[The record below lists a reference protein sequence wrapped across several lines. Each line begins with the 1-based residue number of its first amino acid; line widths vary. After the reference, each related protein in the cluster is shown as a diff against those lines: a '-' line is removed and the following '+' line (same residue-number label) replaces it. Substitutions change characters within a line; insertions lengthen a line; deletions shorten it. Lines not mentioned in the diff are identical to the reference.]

1 MEYLKI
7 MFLSMVP
14 VTELRGAI
22 PIGVTQGL
30 NTIGVYVASVIG
42 STLVAIPLILFYRQ
56 VVNFLRDKMLFVN
69 ILNKVDNKIERSM
82 KKMKAA
88 SLLGIIVFV
97 GMLFLNSMII
107 SKIEDKD
114 TILTFIEFIVS
125 ALLMLGFEL
134 IISFIVYVTMG
145 DDNLSPTVY
154 LILVTCIM
162 SILIYLLNTNKFIKN
177 IKFSNLFSKY
187 KSINIIILN
196 LFVFFLFIKVL
207 MGNKLM
213 NTKIIIPITI
223 LGLILIGINCYFYVY
238 LYKTLNEKKKSE
250 IKTSFNP
257 LINDLMGKLKAN
269 EHEYKNHLNTIWSI
283 AQVTNQEEIKEKLQ
297 EYISNIVDDTEEF
310 SMLLNVENTIIKAV
324 LYNKGQR
331 AEKLGVKYT
340 YNVKSNLKNISLD
353 NSELTV
359 ILSNLLNNAIEAT
372 SMIKKKELE
381 VFIDED
387 NKYYSINVKNRTE
400 GVKLSDL
407 SNIFKMGYS
416 TKGEGRGYGLYN
428 VKNIVDKYKGKIQIS
443 LDDDIVDIKIL
454 FYK

>member
-1 MEYLKI
+1 MDIIGICISFIEILTIFLIYNILINDRIFQGIFKI
-7 MFLSMVP
+7 GILSIITSLTYSLFATIYSTDP
-14 VTELRGAI
+14 LI
-22 PIGVTQGL
+22 ILIGV
-30 NTIGVYVASVIG
+30 
-42 STLVAIPLILFYRQ
+42 
-56 VVNFLRDKMLFVN
+56 
-69 ILNKVDNKIERSM
+69 
-82 KKMKAA
+82 
-88 SLLGIIVFV
+88 
-97 GMLFLNSMII
+97 LFLNSMLI
-107 SKIEDKD
+107 SKYEKKD
-114 TILTFIEFIVS
+114 TIVTFIEFIVS

-134 IISFIVYVTMG
+134 VISFIVYVTMG
-145 DDNLSPTVY
+145 NDDLSPTTY

-162 SILIYLLNTNKFIKN
+162 SILIYLLSTNKVLK
-177 IKFSNLFSKY
+177 KVRFSTFFSKY

-196 LFVFFLFIKVL
+196 LFVFFLLIKVL
-207 MGNKLM
+207 MTNRLM
-213 NTKIIIPITI
+213 STTIIIPITI
-223 LGLILIGINCYFYVY
+223 LGLILIGVNCYFYVY

-283 AQVTNQEEIKEKLQ
+283 AQVTTPEEMKGKLQ

-331 AEKLGVKYT
+331 AEKLGVQYT
-340 YNVKSNLKNISLD
+340 YNIKSNFKDISLD

-381 VFIDED
+381 VILEED
-387 NKYYSINVKNRTE
+387 NRYYIINVKNRTE
-400 GVKLSDL
+400 GLKGEDL

-428 VKNIVDKYKGKIQIS
+428 VKNIVDKYRGKIQLS
-443 LDDDIVDIKIL
+443 LEEDIMNIKIL
-454 FYK
+454 FVK

>member
-1 MEYLKI
+1 MNI
-7 MFLSMVP
+7 MSIGISFIEILAILLIYNILINNNVFKGISRIGILSIITSFIYSLFTIVYD
-14 VTELRGAI
+14 TDTLI
-22 PIGVTQGL
+22 ILIGV
-30 NTIGVYVASVIG
+30 
-42 STLVAIPLILFYRQ
+42 
-56 VVNFLRDKMLFVN
+56 
-69 ILNKVDNKIERSM
+69 
-82 KKMKAA
+82 
-88 SLLGIIVFV
+88 
-97 GMLFLNSMII
+97 LFLNSIVI
-107 SKIEDKD
+107 SKFEEKD
-114 TILTFIEFIVS
+114 TIVTFIELVVS
-125 ALLMLGFEL
+125 TLLVLGFEL

>member
-1 MEYLKI
+1 MNI
-7 MFLSMVP
+7 MSIGISFIEILAILLIYNILINNNVFKGISRIGILSIITSLIYSLFTIVYD
-14 VTELRGAI
+14 TDTLI
-22 PIGVTQGL
+22 ILIGV
-30 NTIGVYVASVIG
+30 
-42 STLVAIPLILFYRQ
+42 
-56 VVNFLRDKMLFVN
+56 
-69 ILNKVDNKIERSM
+69 
-82 KKMKAA
+82 
-88 SLLGIIVFV
+88 
-97 GMLFLNSMII
+97 LFLNSIVI
-107 SKIEDKD
+107 SKFEEKD
-114 TILTFIEFIVS
+114 TIVTFIELVVS
-125 ALLMLGFEL
+125 TLLVLGFEL

>member
-1 MEYLKI
+1 MDIIGICISFIEILTIFLIYNILINDRIFQGIFKI
-7 MFLSMVP
+7 GILSIITSLTYSLF
-14 VTELRGAI
+14 VTIYSTDPLI
-22 PIGVTQGL
+22 ILIGV
-30 NTIGVYVASVIG
+30 
-42 STLVAIPLILFYRQ
+42 
-56 VVNFLRDKMLFVN
+56 
-69 ILNKVDNKIERSM
+69 
-82 KKMKAA
+82 
-88 SLLGIIVFV
+88 
-97 GMLFLNSMII
+97 LFLNSMLI
-107 SKIEDKD
+107 SKYEKKD
-114 TILTFIEFIVS
+114 TIVTFIEFIVS

-134 IISFIVYVTMG
+134 VISFIVYVTMG
-145 DDNLSPTVY
+145 NDDLSPTTY

-162 SILIYLLNTNKFIKN
+162 SILIYLLSTNKVVK
-177 IKFSNLFSKY
+177 KVRFSTFFSKY

-196 LFVFFLFIKVL
+196 LFVFFLLIKVL
-207 MGNKLM
+207 MTNRLM
-213 NTKIIIPITI
+213 STTIIIPITI
-223 LGLILIGINCYFYVY
+223 LGLILIGVNCYFYVY

-283 AQVTNQEEIKEKLQ
+283 AQVTTPEEMKAKLQ

-331 AEKLGVKYT
+331 AEKLGVQYT
-340 YNVKSNLKNISLD
+340 YNIKSNFKDISLD

-381 VFIDED
+381 VILEED
-387 NKYYSINVKNRTE
+387 NRYYIINVKNRTE
-400 GVKLSDL
+400 GLKGEDL

-428 VKNIVDKYKGKIQIS
+428 VKNIVDKYRGKIQLS
-443 LDDDIVDIKIL
+443 LEEDIMNIKIL
-454 FYK
+454 FVK

>member
-1 MEYLKI
+1 
-7 MFLSMVP
+7 
-14 VTELRGAI
+14 
-22 PIGVTQGL
+22 
-30 NTIGVYVASVIG
+30 
-42 STLVAIPLILFYRQ
+42 
-56 VVNFLRDKMLFVN
+56 
-69 ILNKVDNKIERSM
+69 
-82 KKMKAA
+82 
-88 SLLGIIVFV
+88 
-97 GMLFLNSMII
+97 
-107 SKIEDKD
+107 
-114 TILTFIEFIVS
+114 
-125 ALLMLGFEL
+125 MLGFEL
-134 IISFIVYVTMG
+134 VISFIVYVTMG
-145 DDNLSPTVY
+145 NDDLSPTTY

-162 SILIYLLNTNKFIKN
+162 SILIYLLSTNKVLK
-177 IKFSNLFSKY
+177 KVRFSTFFSKY

-196 LFVFFLFIKVL
+196 LFVFFLLIKVL
-207 MGNKLM
+207 MTNRLM
-213 NTKIIIPITI
+213 STTIIIPITI
-223 LGLILIGINCYFYVY
+223 LGLILIGVNCYFYVY

-283 AQVTNQEEIKEKLQ
+283 AQVTTPEEMKGKLQ

-331 AEKLGVKYT
+331 AEKLGVQYT
-340 YNVKSNLKNISLD
+340 YNIKSNFKDISLD

-381 VFIDED
+381 VILEED
-387 NKYYSINVKNRTE
+387 NRYYIINVKNRTE
-400 GVKLSDL
+400 GLKGEDL

-428 VKNIVDKYKGKIQIS
+428 VKNIVDKYRGKIQLS
-443 LDDDIVDIKIL
+443 LEEDIMNIKIL
-454 FYK
+454 FVK

>member
-1 MEYLKI
+1 MDIISIGISFIEILAIFLIYNVLIYDNIFKEITKKI
-7 MFLSMVP
+7 ILSIATSSIYVLFI
-14 VTELRGAI
+14 E
-22 PIGVTQGL
+22 
-30 NTIGVYVASVIG
+30 VYDTDA
-42 STLVAIPLILFYRQ
+42 LI
-56 VVNFLRDKMLFVN
+56 
-69 ILNKVDNKIERSM
+69 I
-82 KKMKAA
+82 
-88 SLLGIIVFV
+88 FV

-145 DDNLSPTVY
+145 NDDLSPTTY

-162 SILIYLLNTNKFIKN
+162 AMLIYLLNTNKSIKK
-177 IKFSNLFSKY
+177 IKFSKFFSKY

-207 MGNKLM
+207 MSNNLM
-213 NTKIIIPITI
+213 NTRIIIPITI
-223 LGLILIGINCYFYVY
+223 LGLILIGINCYFYIY

-283 AQVTNQEEIKEKLQ
+283 AQVTASEDIKQKLQ

-340 YNVKSNLKNISLD
+340 YNVRSNFKDIFLD

-372 SMIKKKELE
+372 SVIKKKELE
-381 VFIDED
+381 VFIEED
-387 NKYYSINVKNRTE
+387 NKYYIIDVKNRTE
-400 GVKLSDL
+400 GLKVEDL

-428 VKNIVDKYKGKIQIS
+428 VKSIVDKYRGKIQMS
-443 LDDDIVDIKIL
+443 LDDDIISIKIL
-454 FYK
+454 FSK

>member
-1 MEYLKI
+1 MDIISIGISFVEILAILLIYNVLINGSILEGIIKKI
-7 MFLSMVP
+7 ILSV
-14 VTELRGAI
+14 VT
-22 PIGVTQGL
+22 
-30 NTIGVYVASVIG
+30 TIIYSLFI
-42 STLVAIPLILFYRQ
+42 TLYDTDAL
-56 VVNFLRDKMLFVN
+56 
-69 ILNKVDNKIERSM
+69 
-82 KKMKAA
+82 
-88 SLLGIIVFV
+88 IVFV
-97 GMLFLNSMII
+97 GMLFLSSMII
-107 SKIEDKD
+107 SKIEYKD

-134 IISFIVYVTMG
+134 IISFIVYVTKG
-145 DDNLSPTVY
+145 TDDLSPTTY

-162 SILIYLLNTNKFIKN
+162 AMLIYLLNTNKSIKKM
-177 IKFSNLFSKY
+177 KFSNFFSKY

-196 LFVFFLFIKVL
+196 LFVFFLLIKVL
-207 MGNKLM
+207 VSNNVM

-223 LGLILIGINCYFYVY
+223 LGLIIIGINCYFYVY

-283 AQVTNQEEIKEKLQ
+283 AQVTKSEDIKEKLQ
-297 EYISNIVDDTEEF
+297 EYITNIVDDAEEF

-331 AEKLGVKYT
+331 AEKLGIKYT
-340 YNVKSNLKNISLD
+340 YNVRSNFKDILLD

-381 VFIDED
+381 VFIEED
-387 NKYYSINVKNRTE
+387 NKYYIINVKNRTE
-400 GVKLSDL
+400 GLRVEDL
-407 SNIFKMGYS
+407 SSIFKMGYS

-428 VKNIVDKYKGKIQIS
+428 VKNIVDKYRGKIQIS
-443 LDDDIVDIKIL
+443 LDDDIISIKIL
-454 FYK
+454 FLK

>member
-1 MEYLKI
+1 MDIISIGISFIEILAI
-7 MFLSMVP
+7 FLIYNVLINDNIFKGITKRIILSIATSSIYVLFI
-14 VTELRGAI
+14 E
-22 PIGVTQGL
+22 
-30 NTIGVYVASVIG
+30 VYDTDA
-42 STLVAIPLILFYRQ
+42 LI
-56 VVNFLRDKMLFVN
+56 
-69 ILNKVDNKIERSM
+69 I
-82 KKMKAA
+82 
-88 SLLGIIVFV
+88 FV

-114 TILTFIEFIVS
+114 TIVTFIEFIVS

-145 DDNLSPTVY
+145 NDDLSPTTY

-162 SILIYLLNTNKFIKN
+162 SMLIYLLNTNKSIK
-177 IKFSNLFSKY
+177 KMEFSNFFSKY

-196 LFVFFLFIKVL
+196 LFVFFLLIKVL
-207 MGNKLM
+207 VSNNVM

-223 LGLILIGINCYFYVY
+223 LGLIIIGINCYFYVY

-283 AQVTNQEEIKEKLQ
+283 AQVTNPEEIKEKLQ
-297 EYISNIVDDTEEF
+297 EYITNIVDDTEEF

-340 YNVKSNLKNISLD
+340 YNVRSNFKDILLD
-353 NSELTV
+353 NAELTV

-381 VFIDED
+381 VFIEED
-387 NKYYSINVKNRTE
+387 NKYYIIDVKNRTE
-400 GVKLSDL
+400 GLKIEDL
-407 SNIFKMGYS
+407 GNIFKIGYS

-428 VKNIVDKYKGKIQIS
+428 VKSIVDKYRGKIQMS
-443 LDDDIVDIKIL
+443 LDDDIISIKIL
-454 FYK
+454 FSK

>member
-1 MEYLKI
+1 MNI
-7 MFLSMVP
+7 MSIGISFIEILAILLIYNILINNNVFKGISRIGILSIITSFIYSLFTIVYD
-14 VTELRGAI
+14 TDTLI
-22 PIGVTQGL
+22 ILIGV
-30 NTIGVYVASVIG
+30 
-42 STLVAIPLILFYRQ
+42 
-56 VVNFLRDKMLFVN
+56 
-69 ILNKVDNKIERSM
+69 
-82 KKMKAA
+82 
-88 SLLGIIVFV
+88 
-97 GMLFLNSMII
+97 LFLNSIVI
-107 SKIEDKD
+107 SKFEEKD
-114 TILTFIEFIVS
+114 TIVTFIELVVS
-125 ALLMLGFEL
+125 TLLVLGFEL

-145 DDNLSPTVY
+145 SDDLSPTTY
-154 LILVTCIM
+154 LILLTCIM
-162 SILIYLLNTNKFIKN
+162 PILIYLLSTNKFIKN

-416 TKGEGRGYGLYN
+416 TKGEGRRYGLYN

>member
-1 MEYLKI
+1 MDIIGICISFIEILTIFLIYNILINDRIFQGIFKI
-7 MFLSMVP
+7 GILSIITSLTYSLF
-14 VTELRGAI
+14 VTIYSTDPLI
-22 PIGVTQGL
+22 ILIGV
-30 NTIGVYVASVIG
+30 
-42 STLVAIPLILFYRQ
+42 
-56 VVNFLRDKMLFVN
+56 
-69 ILNKVDNKIERSM
+69 
-82 KKMKAA
+82 
-88 SLLGIIVFV
+88 
-97 GMLFLNSMII
+97 LFLNSMLI
-107 SKIEDKD
+107 SKYEKKD
-114 TILTFIEFIVS
+114 TIVTFIEFIVS

-134 IISFIVYVTMG
+134 VISFIVYVTMG
-145 DDNLSPTVY
+145 NDDLSPTTY

-162 SILIYLLNTNKFIKN
+162 SILIYLLSTNKVLK
-177 IKFSNLFSKY
+177 KVRFSTFFSKY

-196 LFVFFLFIKVL
+196 LFVFFLLIKVL
-207 MGNKLM
+207 MTNRLM
-213 NTKIIIPITI
+213 STTIIIPITI
-223 LGLILIGINCYFYVY
+223 LGLILIGVNCYFYVY

-283 AQVTNQEEIKEKLQ
+283 AQVTTPEEMKGKLQ

-331 AEKLGVKYT
+331 AEKLGVQYT
-340 YNVKSNLKNISLD
+340 YNIKSNFKDISLD

-381 VFIDED
+381 VILEED
-387 NKYYSINVKNRTE
+387 NRYYIINVKNRTE
-400 GVKLSDL
+400 GLKGEDL

-428 VKNIVDKYKGKIQIS
+428 VKNIVDKYRGKIQLS
-443 LDDDIVDIKIL
+443 LEEDIMNIKIL
-454 FYK
+454 FVK

>member
-1 MEYLKI
+1 MNI
-7 MFLSMVP
+7 MSIGISFIEILAILLIYNILINNNVFKGISRIGILSIITSFIYSLFTIVYD
-14 VTELRGAI
+14 TDTLI
-22 PIGVTQGL
+22 ILIGV
-30 NTIGVYVASVIG
+30 
-42 STLVAIPLILFYRQ
+42 
-56 VVNFLRDKMLFVN
+56 
-69 ILNKVDNKIERSM
+69 
-82 KKMKAA
+82 
-88 SLLGIIVFV
+88 
-97 GMLFLNSMII
+97 LFLNSIVI
-107 SKIEDKD
+107 SKFEEKD
-114 TILTFIEFIVS
+114 TIVTFIELVVS
-125 ALLMLGFEL
+125 TLLVLGFEL

-196 LFVFFLFIKVL
+196 LFLFFLFIKVL

-223 LGLILIGINCYFYVY
+223 LGLILIGVNCYFYIY
-238 LYKTLNEKKKSE
+238 LYRTLNEKKKSE

-283 AQVTNQEEIKEKLQ
+283 AQVTNQEDIKEKLQ
-297 EYISNIVDDTEEF
+297 EYIANVVDDTEEF

-340 YNVKSNLKNISLD
+340 YNIKSNFKDISLD
-353 NSELTV
+353 DSELTV

-372 SMIKKKELE
+372 SMIKQKELE

-387 NKYYSINVKNRTE
+387 SKFYSINIKNRTE
-400 GVKLSDL
+400 GIKIEDL

-428 VKNIVDKYKGKIQIS
+428 VKDIVDKYKGKIQIA

>member
-1 MEYLKI
+1 M
-7 MFLSMVP
+7 
-14 VTELRGAI
+14 R
-22 PIGVTQGL
+22 
-30 NTIGVYVASVIG
+30 N
-42 STLVAIPLILFYRQ
+42 
-56 VVNFLRDKMLFVN
+56 
-69 ILNKVDNKIERSM
+69 
-82 KKMKAA
+82 
-88 SLLGIIVFV
+88 
-97 GMLFLNSMII
+97 
-107 SKIEDKD
+107 KD
-114 TILTFIEFIVS
+114 TIVTFIEFIVS
-125 ALLMLGFEL
+125 TLLVLGFEL

-145 DDNLSPTVY
+145 SDDLSPTTY
-154 LILVTCIM
+154 LILLTCIM
-162 SILIYLLNTNKFIKN
+162 SILIYLLSTNKVIKK
-177 IKFSNLFSKY
+177 IEFSKFFSKY

-207 MGNKLM
+207 MSNKLM

-283 AQVTNQEEIKEKLQ
+283 AQVTNPEEIKEKLQ

>member
-1 MEYLKI
+1 MDIISIGISFIEILAIFLIYNVLIYDNIFKEITKKI
-7 MFLSMVP
+7 ILSIATSSIYVLFI
-14 VTELRGAI
+14 E
-22 PIGVTQGL
+22 
-30 NTIGVYVASVIG
+30 VYDTDA
-42 STLVAIPLILFYRQ
+42 LI
-56 VVNFLRDKMLFVN
+56 
-69 ILNKVDNKIERSM
+69 I
-82 KKMKAA
+82 
-88 SLLGIIVFV
+88 FV

-107 SKIEDKD
+107 SEIEDKD

-145 DDNLSPTVY
+145 NDDLSPTTY

-162 SILIYLLNTNKFIKN
+162 AMLIYLLNTNKSIKKM
-177 IKFSNLFSKY
+177 KFSKFFSKY

-207 MGNKLM
+207 MSNNLM
-213 NTKIIIPITI
+213 NTRIIIPITI
-223 LGLILIGINCYFYVY
+223 LGLILIGINCYFYIY

-283 AQVTNQEEIKEKLQ
+283 AQVTASEDIKQKLQ

-340 YNVKSNLKNISLD
+340 YNVRSNFKDIFLD

-372 SMIKKKELE
+372 SVIKKKELE
-381 VFIDED
+381 VFIEED
-387 NKYYSINVKNRTE
+387 NKYYIIDVKNRTE
-400 GVKLSDL
+400 GLKVEDL

-428 VKNIVDKYKGKIQIS
+428 VKSIVDKYRGKIQMS
-443 LDDDIVDIKIL
+443 LDDDIISIKIL
-454 FYK
+454 FSK

>member
-1 MEYLKI
+1 MNIVSIGISFIEILSI
-7 MFLSMVP
+7 FLIYNV
-14 VTELRGAI
+14 
-22 PIGVTQGL
+22 
-30 NTIGVYVASVIG
+30 
-42 STLVAIPLILFYRQ
+42 LI
-56 VVNFLRDKMLFVN
+56 NGG
-69 ILNKVDNKIERSM
+69 ICE
-82 KKMKAA
+82 
-88 SLLGIIVFV
+88 GIIKKIILSVVTIIIYSLFITLYDTDALIILV

-107 SKIEDKD
+107 SKIENKD
-114 TILTFIEFIVS
+114 TILTFIEFMVS

-134 IISFIVYVTMG
+134 VISFIVYVTMG
-145 DDNLSPTVY
+145 NDDLSPTTY

-162 SILIYLLNTNKFIKN
+162 SILIYLLNTNQSIKKM
-177 IKFSNLFSKY
+177 KFSNFFSKY

-207 MGNKLM
+207 VSNDLM

-223 LGLILIGINCYFYVY
+223 LGLILIGVNCYFYVY

-283 AQVTNQEEIKEKLQ
+283 AQVTKPEDIKEKLQ
-297 EYISNIVDDTEEF
+297 EYISDIVDASEEF
-310 SMLLNVENTIIKAV
+310 STLLNIENTIIKAV
-324 LYNKGQR
+324 LYNKAQR
-331 AEKLGVKYT
+331 AEKLGVSYKY
-340 YNVKSNLKNISLD
+340 NIKSNFKDISLD

-372 SMIKKKELE
+372 SMIKRKELE
-381 VFIDED
+381 VVLEED
-387 NKYYSINVKNRTE
+387 NRYYIINVENRTE
-400 GVKLSDL
+400 GLKMEDL

-428 VKNIVDKYKGKIQIS
+428 VKNIVDKYRGKIQMA
-443 LDDDIVDIKIL
+443 LDDDVISIKIL
-454 FYK
+454 FSK

>member
-1 MEYLKI
+1 MNIISIGISFIEILAIFLIYNVLINNNIFNEVTKKI
-7 MFLSMVP
+7 ILSIVTSLIYVLFIEIYDTDALIIFL
-14 VTELRGAI
+14 
-22 PIGVTQGL
+22 
-30 NTIGVYVASVIG
+30 
-42 STLVAIPLILFYRQ
+42 
-56 VVNFLRDKMLFVN
+56 
-69 ILNKVDNKIERSM
+69 
-82 KKMKAA
+82 
-88 SLLGIIVFV
+88 

-107 SKIEDKD
+107 SKVEDKD
-114 TILTFIEFIVS
+114 TIVTFIEFIVS
-125 ALLMLGFEL
+125 ALLMLGVEL
-134 IISFIVYVTMG
+134 IISFIVYVIMG

-162 SILIYLLNTNKFIKN
+162 AMLIYLLNTNKYVKN
-177 IKFSNLFSKY
+177 IKFSSFFSKY

-196 LFVFFLFIKVL
+196 LFIFFLFIKVL
-207 MGNKLM
+207 MSNEIM

-223 LGLILIGINCYFYVY
+223 LGLILIGVNCYFYVY

-283 AQVTNQEEIKEKLQ
+283 AQVTPPEDIKEKLQ
-297 EYISNIVDDTEEF
+297 EYITNIVDDTEEF

-340 YNVKSNLKNISLD
+340 YNVRSNFKDILLD

>member
-1 MEYLKI
+1 MNIISIGISFVEILAIFLIYNVLMNDNIFKEIVKKI
-7 MFLSMVP
+7 ILSITTSFIYVLFI
-14 VTELRGAI
+14 E
-22 PIGVTQGL
+22 
-30 NTIGVYVASVIG
+30 VYDTDA
-42 STLVAIPLILFYRQ
+42 LI
-56 VVNFLRDKMLFVN
+56 
-69 ILNKVDNKIERSM
+69 I
-82 KKMKAA
+82 
-88 SLLGIIVFV
+88 FV

-107 SKIEDKD
+107 SKIEDKN
-114 TILTFIEFIVS
+114 TIVTYIEFIVS

-134 IISFIVYVTMG
+134 TISFIVYVTMG
-145 DDNLSPTVY
+145 NDYLSPTTY

-162 SILIYLLNTNKFIKN
+162 SILIYLLNTNKSIKKMELS
-177 IKFSNLFSKY
+177 KFFSKY

-207 MGNKLM
+207 MSNNLM
-213 NTKIIIPITI
+213 NTRIIIPITA
-223 LGLILIGINCYFYVY
+223 LGLIIMGINCYFYVY
-238 LYKTLNEKKKSE
+238 LYKTLNERKKSE

-257 LINDLMGKLKAN
+257 LINDLMVKLKAN

-283 AQVTNQEEIKEKLQ
+283 AQVTNHEDIKEKLQ
-297 EYISNIVDDTEEF
+297 EYITNIVDNTEEF
-310 SMLLNVENTIIKAV
+310 SMFLNVENTIIKAV
-324 LYNKGQR
+324 LYNKAQR

-340 YNVKSNLKNISLD
+340 YNIKSDLKDISLD

-381 VFIDED
+381 VFIEED
-387 NKYYSINVKNRTE
+387 NKYYIIEVKNRTE
-400 GVKLSDL
+400 GLRGEDL
-407 SNIFKMGYS
+407 SNIFKSGYS

-428 VKNIVDKYKGKIQIS
+428 VKNIVDKYKGKIQIL

>member
-1 MEYLKI
+1 MNI
-7 MFLSMVP
+7 MSIGISFIEILAILLIYNILINNNVFKGISRIGILSIITSFIYSLFTIVYD
-14 VTELRGAI
+14 TDTLI
-22 PIGVTQGL
+22 ILIGV
-30 NTIGVYVASVIG
+30 
-42 STLVAIPLILFYRQ
+42 
-56 VVNFLRDKMLFVN
+56 
-69 ILNKVDNKIERSM
+69 
-82 KKMKAA
+82 
-88 SLLGIIVFV
+88 
-97 GMLFLNSMII
+97 LFLNSIVI
-107 SKIEDKD
+107 SKFEEND
-114 TILTFIEFIVS
+114 TIVTFIELVVS
-125 ALLMLGFEL
+125 TLLVLGFEL

-145 DDNLSPTVY
+145 SDDLSPTTY
-154 LILVTCIM
+154 LILLTCIM
-162 SILIYLLNTNKFIKN
+162 PILIYLLSTNKFIKN

>member
-1 MEYLKI
+1 MNIISIGISFIEILAIFLIYNVLINNNIFNEVTKKI
-7 MFLSMVP
+7 ILSIVTSLIYVLFIEIYDTDALIIFL
-14 VTELRGAI
+14 
-22 PIGVTQGL
+22 
-30 NTIGVYVASVIG
+30 
-42 STLVAIPLILFYRQ
+42 
-56 VVNFLRDKMLFVN
+56 
-69 ILNKVDNKIERSM
+69 
-82 KKMKAA
+82 
-88 SLLGIIVFV
+88 

-107 SKIEDKD
+107 SKVEDKD
-114 TILTFIEFIVS
+114 TIVTFIEFIVS
-125 ALLMLGFEL
+125 ALLMLGVEL
-134 IISFIVYVTMG
+134 IISFIVYVIMG

-162 SILIYLLNTNKFIKN
+162 AMLIYLLNTNKYVKN
-177 IKFSNLFSKY
+177 IKFSSFFSKY

-196 LFVFFLFIKVL
+196 LFIFFLFIKVL
-207 MGNKLM
+207 MSNEIM

-223 LGLILIGINCYFYVY
+223 LGLILIGVNCYFYVY

-331 AEKLGVKYT
+331 AEKLGVKYI
-340 YNVKSNLKNISLD
+340 YNVKSNLKDISLD

>member
-1 MEYLKI
+1 MNI
-7 MFLSMVP
+7 MSIGISFIEILAILLIYNILINNNVFKGISRIGILSIITSFIYSLFTIVYD
-14 VTELRGAI
+14 TDTLI
-22 PIGVTQGL
+22 ILIGV
-30 NTIGVYVASVIG
+30 
-42 STLVAIPLILFYRQ
+42 
-56 VVNFLRDKMLFVN
+56 
-69 ILNKVDNKIERSM
+69 
-82 KKMKAA
+82 
-88 SLLGIIVFV
+88 
-97 GMLFLNSMII
+97 LFLNSIVI
-107 SKIEDKD
+107 SKFEEKD
-114 TILTFIEFIVS
+114 TIVTFIELVVS
-125 ALLMLGFEL
+125 TLLVLGFEL

-145 DDNLSPTVY
+145 SDDLSPTTY
-154 LILVTCIM
+154 LILLTCIM
-162 SILIYLLNTNKFIKN
+162 PILIYLLSTNKFIKK
-177 IKFSNLFSKY
+177 IKFSKSFSKY

-207 MGNKLM
+207 MSNELM

>member
-1 MEYLKI
+1 MNI
-7 MFLSMVP
+7 MSIGISFIEILAILLIYNILINNNVFKGISRIGILSIITSLIYSFFTIVYD
-14 VTELRGAI
+14 TDTLI
-22 PIGVTQGL
+22 ILIGV
-30 NTIGVYVASVIG
+30 
-42 STLVAIPLILFYRQ
+42 
-56 VVNFLRDKMLFVN
+56 
-69 ILNKVDNKIERSM
+69 
-82 KKMKAA
+82 
-88 SLLGIIVFV
+88 
-97 GMLFLNSMII
+97 LFLNSIVI
-107 SKIEDKD
+107 SKFEEKD
-114 TILTFIEFIVS
+114 TIVTFIELVVS
-125 ALLMLGFEL
+125 TLLVLGFEL

-145 DDNLSPTVY
+145 SDDLSPTTY
-154 LILVTCIM
+154 LILLTCIM
-162 SILIYLLNTNKFIKN
+162 PILIYLLSTNKFIKN